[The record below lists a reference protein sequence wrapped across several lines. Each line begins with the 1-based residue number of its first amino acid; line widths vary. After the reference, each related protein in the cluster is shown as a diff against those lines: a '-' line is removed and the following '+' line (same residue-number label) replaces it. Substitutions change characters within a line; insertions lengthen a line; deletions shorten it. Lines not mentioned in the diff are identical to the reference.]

1 MYSTYL
7 RGFNMIPHI
16 GIQSFIPSNETDII
30 IRLIL
35 AVLFGGLIGLE
46 REYHGQPAGLR
57 THIILCVGACLVM
70 SLSLILWEPNKGDI
84 QRLAAQV
91 ISGVGFLGAGAIFKY
106 GGGVRG
112 LTTAASI
119 WTTASIGLATGSGL
133 NMVAGSATGLVL
145 FTLIV
150 LNSFEKSFIH
160 EKITR
165 TIVIKGSDHP
175 RFLEEIKT
183 HLNNFKIAVKSISFS
198 KDVVNNQIEVK
209 SVIKVFNDQD
219 MDLIICDIQKIDGVE
234 SLSCYS
240 ELG

>member
-1 MYSTYL
+1 MEVLGAHLPETVIVIRML
-7 RGFNMIPHI
+7 VAALLG
-16 GIQSFIPSNETDII
+16 GI
-30 IRLIL
+30 
-35 AVLFGGLIGLE
+35 IGLE

-57 THIILCVGACLVM
+57 THIILCLGACLAM
-70 SLSLILWEPNKGDI
+70 CLSINSSYYGTTGDVERI
-84 QRLAAQV
+84 AAQV

-119 WTTASIGLATGSGL
+119 WTTASIGLAAGSGL
-133 NMVAGSATGLVL
+133 FISASAGAMLVL
-145 FTLIV
+145 FCLVV

-165 TIVIKGSDHP
+165 TIVIKGADHP

-183 HLNNFKIAVKSISFS
+183 HLHGFKIAVKSISFS
-198 KDVVNNQIEVK
+198 KDVIKNQIEVK
-209 SVIKVFNDQD
+209 CVIKVFNDQD
-219 MDLIICDIQKIDGVE
+219 MDLIICDIQRISGVE

-240 ELG
+240 EVS

>member
-1 MYSTYL
+1 MEIINAQL
-7 RGFNMIPHI
+7 P
-16 GIQSFIPSNETDII
+16 ETVII
-30 IRLIL
+30 IRIVVAALL
-35 AVLFGGLIGLE
+35 GGFIGLE

-57 THIILCVGACLVM
+57 THMILCIGACLAM
-70 SLSLILWEPNKGDI
+70 CLSINASYYGTNGDAERI
-84 QRLAAQV
+84 AAQV

-119 WTTASIGLATGSGL
+119 WTTASIGMTAGSGL
-133 NMVAGSATGLVL
+133 FLTASAGTALLL
-145 FTLIV
+145 FTLII

-183 HLNNFKIAVKSISFS
+183 HLHNFKIAVKSISFS

-219 MDLIICDIQKIDGVE
+219 MDLIICDIQKINGVE

>member
-1 MYSTYL
+1 MEIINAQL
-7 RGFNMIPHI
+7 P
-16 GIQSFIPSNETDII
+16 ETVII
-30 IRLIL
+30 IRIVVAALL
-35 AVLFGGLIGLE
+35 GGFIGLE

-57 THIILCVGACLVM
+57 THMILCIGACLAM
-70 SLSLILWEPNKGDI
+70 CLSINASYYGTNGDAERI
-84 QRLAAQV
+84 AAQV

-119 WTTASIGLATGSGL
+119 WTTASIGMAAGSGL
-133 NMVAGSATGLVL
+133 FLTASAGTALLL
-145 FTLIV
+145 FTLII

-183 HLNNFKIAVKSISFS
+183 HLHNFKIAVKSISFS

-219 MDLIICDIQKIDGVE
+219 MDLIICDIQKINGVE

>member
-1 MYSTYL
+1 ML
-7 RGFNMIPHI
+7 PHI
-16 GIQSFIPSNETDII
+16 ALQSLIPGSEKEII

-35 AVLFGGLIGLE
+35 GLLFGGLIGLE

-57 THIILCVGACLVM
+57 THIILCVGASLVM
-70 SLSLILWEPNKGDI
+70 CLSLALWEPNKGDI

-119 WTTASIGLATGSGL
+119 WTTAIIGMTAGSGL
-133 NMVAGSATGLVL
+133 NLVAAASTGLVL
-145 FTLIV
+145 FTLII

-165 TIVIKGSDHP
+165 TIVIKGTDHP
-175 RFLEEIKT
+175 RFLEEIENHMKK
-183 HLNNFKIAVKSISFS
+183 FKISVKSTSFS
-198 KDVVNNQIEVK
+198 KDVLKNHIEVK
-209 SVIKVFNDQD
+209 LVIKLQNDTD
-219 MDLIICDIQKIDGVE
+219 MDLIIADIQKIEGVE
-234 SLSCYS
+234 SLSCYN
-240 ELG
+240 EVN

>member
-1 MYSTYL
+1 
-7 RGFNMIPHI
+7 MIPHI
-16 GIQSFIPSNETDII
+16 DLYTLIPTNETDII
-30 IRLIL
+30 LRLVL
-35 AVLFGGLIGLE
+35 ALLFGGLIGLE

-57 THIILCVGACLVM
+57 THVILCVGACLVM
-70 SLSLILWEPNKGDI
+70 CLSLTLSEPTKGDV

-91 ISGVGFLGAGAIFKY
+91 VSGVGFLGAGAIFKY

-119 WTTASIGLATGSGL
+119 WTTASIGLAAGSGL
-133 NMVAGSATGLVL
+133 NFVAGAATGLVL
-145 FTLIV
+145 FTLII

-165 TIVIKGSDHP
+165 TIVIKGADHP

-183 HLNNFKIAVKSISFS
+183 HLNSFKIAVKSISFS

-219 MDLIICDIQKIDGVE
+219 MDLIICDIQKINGVE

>member
-1 MYSTYL
+1 MEITDTLLPESIIVIRML
-7 RGFNMIPHI
+7 VAALLG
-16 GIQSFIPSNETDII
+16 GI
-30 IRLIL
+30 
-35 AVLFGGLIGLE
+35 IGLE

-57 THIILCVGACLVM
+57 THIILCVGACLAM
-70 SLSLILWEPNKGDI
+70 CLSINSSYYGTHGDVERI
-84 QRLAAQV
+84 AAQV

-119 WTTASIGLATGSGL
+119 WTTASIGLAAGSGIF
-133 NMVAGSATGLVL
+133 VAASAGAAIVL
-145 FTLIV
+145 FSLII

-219 MDLIICDIQKIDGVE
+219 MDLIICDIQKINGVE

>member
-1 MYSTYL
+1 MEIINAQL
-7 RGFNMIPHI
+7 P
-16 GIQSFIPSNETDII
+16 ETVII
-30 IRLIL
+30 IRIVVAALL
-35 AVLFGGLIGLE
+35 GGFIGLE

-57 THIILCVGACLVM
+57 THIILCIGACLAM
-70 SLSLILWEPNKGDI
+70 CLSINASYYGTNGDAERI
-84 QRLAAQV
+84 AAQV

-112 LTTAASI
+112 LTSAASI
-119 WTTASIGLATGSGL
+119 WNTASIGMAAGSGL
-133 NMVAGSATGLVL
+133 FLTASAGTALLL
-145 FTLIV
+145 FTLII

-219 MDLIICDIQKIDGVE
+219 MDLIICDIQKINGVE

>member
-1 MYSTYL
+1 MLQHIEVQSL
-7 RGFNMIPHI
+7 IPA
-16 GIQSFIPSNETDII
+16 NETVII

-35 AVLFGGLIGLE
+35 ALLYGGLIGLE

-70 SLSLILWEPNKGDI
+70 CLSIMLWEPNKGDI

-119 WTTASIGLATGSGL
+119 WTTAVIGLAAGAGV
-133 NMVAGSATGLVL
+133 NMVASASTALVL

-160 EKITR
+160 EKSTR
-165 TIVIKGSDHP
+165 TIVIKGTDHP

-183 HLNNFKIAVKSISFS
+183 HLK
-198 KDVVNNQIEVK
+198 
-209 SVIKVFNDQD
+209 
-219 MDLIICDIQKIDGVE
+219 
-234 SLSCYS
+234 
-240 ELG
+240 

>member
-1 MYSTYL
+1 MEIIDTQL
-7 RGFNMIPHI
+7 P
-16 GIQSFIPSNETDII
+16 QSIII
-30 IRLIL
+30 IRMLVAAL
-35 AVLFGGLIGLE
+35 LGGIIGLE

-57 THIILCVGACLVM
+57 THIILCVGACLAM
-70 SLSLILWEPNKGDI
+70 CLSNNASYYGTHGDVERI
-84 QRLAAQV
+84 AAQV
-91 ISGVGFLGAGAIFKY
+91 VSGVGFLGAGAIFKY

-119 WTTASIGLATGSGL
+119 WTTASIGLAAGSGIF
-133 NMVAGSATGLVL
+133 VAASAGAAIVL
-145 FTLIV
+145 FSLII

>member
-1 MYSTYL
+1 MLQHIEVQSL
-7 RGFNMIPHI
+7 IPA
-16 GIQSFIPSNETDII
+16 NETVII

-35 AVLFGGLIGLE
+35 ALLYGGLIGLE

-70 SLSLILWEPNKGDI
+70 CLSIMLWEPNKGDI

-119 WTTASIGLATGSGL
+119 WTTAVIGLAAGAGV
-133 NMVAGSATGLVL
+133 NMVASASTALVL

-160 EKITR
+160 EKSTR
-165 TIVIKGSDHP
+165 TIVIKGTDHP

-183 HLNNFKIAVKSISFS
+183 HLNSFKMAVKSINFS
-198 KDVVNNQIEVK
+198 KDVIKNQIEVK
-209 SVIKVFNDQD
+209 CVIKVFNDQD
-219 MDLIICDIQKIDGVE
+219 MDLIICDIQQIRGVE

-240 ELG
+240 ELA